1 MPHHDPIHMLTHEHE
16 IILKVV
22 AGLERIARELDK
34 GIEADP
40 DTLRAIVRFMR
51 EFADRCHHAKEE
63 DLLFPAMER
72 KGVPDTGCPL
82 GGLLHEHSEGRSLVT
97 ALSNAV
103 ETYAAGARKDGREIT
118 TIAGKIATL
127 YTNHIWKENEMV
139 FPMVARL
146 FSDSE
151 RNALFE
157 EFEQAEERV
166 GANHEE
172 LAAFAAR
179 LAG

>member
-1 MPHHDPIHMLTHEHE
+1 MSGHDPIKMLTHEHDV
-16 IILKVV
+16 ILKVV
-22 AGLERIARELDK
+22 EGLGKIGHALERGER
-34 GIEADP
+34 ADP
-40 DTLRAIVRFMR
+40 ETLRRIVRFMR

-72 KGVPDTGCPL
+72 KGVPESGCPL
-82 GGLLHEHSEGRSLVT
+82 GGLRREHAEGRALVS
-97 ALSNAV
+97 ALSDAV
-103 ETYAAGARKDGREIT
+103 DRYAAGAAEARNEIT
-118 TIAGKIATL
+118 TVTGKIAEL

-139 FPMVARL
+139 FPMAARL
-146 FSDSE
+146 FSDAE
-151 RNALFE
+151 REELFE
-157 EFEQAEERV
+157 KFEKAEREI